1 MAALLAHSI
10 LHRSTNVAMGQAPM
24 TEPTPIRILGHV
36 GHELTSRA
44 SLLSL
49 AGAGSRGNRSLTP
62 EGHTTSSSIGKDE
75 DGNSEVGQSSVLR
88 MQTIVEELLTALR
101 SLLQGDRES
110 AEVSVDRIAD
120 MVKCGG
126 GIPTST
132 RTDDCIQSERS
143 ALKIRGGLAPWQIRR
158 VTAHIESHLD
168 GAITTPDLATI
179 AKLSTY
185 HFARAFR
192 ESLSETPHEYVMR
205 RRIERAQGLMLTTG
219 IALGRIAIDCGFADQ
234 AHFNKLF
241 RRLVGESPG
250 VWRRARLIPSLAVDT
265 RASPIKLRVCK

>member
-1 MAALLAHSI
+1 
-10 LHRSTNVAMGQAPM
+10 
-24 TEPTPIRILGHV
+24 
-36 GHELTSRA
+36 
-44 SLLSL
+44 
-49 AGAGSRGNRSLTP
+49 
-62 EGHTTSSSIGKDE
+62 
-75 DGNSEVGQSSVLR
+75 
-88 MQTIVEELLTALR
+88 
-101 SLLQGDRES
+101 
-110 AEVSVDRIAD
+110 
-120 MVKCGG
+120 
-126 GIPTST
+126 
-132 RTDDCIQSERS
+132 
-143 ALKIRGGLAPWQIRR
+143 